1 MLKLRHST
9 TSPFVRKAVVTAIET
24 GQDSE
29 IERVKTVTSDPALG
43 ADNPLQKIPALVLE
57 DGTRLID
64 SKVICEYLDQRKGGK
79 LIPASGPKR
88 WAVLA
93 RQALCDGILDAAI
106 LRRYETQRP
115 ETLRSTEWDAKQKLK
130 MDQGLAA
137 LERDARG
144 FGDAVD
150 LGTLTAA
157 IMLDYLD
164 FRFAHENWRQKHPS
178 LATWYAAFSQRPS
191 LQSTRPQD

>member
-1 MLKLRHST
+1 MLKLRHSA
-9 TSPFVRKAVVTAIET
+9 TSPFVRKVVVTALET

-43 ADNPLQKIPALVLE
+43 ADNPLQKIPAMILD
-57 DGTRLID
+57 DGTKLID

-79 LIPASGPKR
+79 LIPSGVKR
-88 WAVLA
+88 WVVLA

-106 LRRYETQRP
+106 LRRYESQRP
-115 ETLRSTEWDAKQKLK
+115 DALRSIEWDSKQKLK
-130 MDQGLAA
+130 VDQGLAA
-137 LERDARG
+137 LERDAAG

-164 FRFAHENWRQKHPS
+164 FRFSHEAWREKHPK
-178 LATWYAAFSQRPS
+178 LAGWHKSFSRRPS
-191 LQSTRPQD
+191 LQSTRPHD

>member
-9 TSPFVRKAVVTAIET
+9 TSPFVRKVVVTALET

-43 ADNPLQKIPALVLE
+43 ADNPLQKIPAMILE
-57 DGTRLID
+57 DGTKLID

-79 LIPASGPKR
+79 LIPTGAKR
-88 WAVLA
+88 WPVLV
-93 RQALCDGILDAAI
+93 RQALCDGMLEAAI
-106 LRRYETQRP
+106 LRRYESQRP
-115 ETLRSTEWDAKQKLK
+115 DTLRSIEWDSKQKLK
-130 MDQGLAA
+130 VDQGLAS
-137 LERDARG
+137 LERDVTG

-157 IMLDYLD
+157 ITLDYLD
-164 FRFAHENWRQKHPS
+164 FRFAHEAWREKHPK
-178 LATWYAAFSQRPS
+178 LATWHKGFSQRPS
-191 LQSTRPQD
+191 LLSTRPHD

>member
-9 TSPFVRKAVVTAIET
+9 TSPFVRKVVVTALET

-43 ADNPLQKIPALVLE
+43 ADNPLQKIPAMILE
-57 DGTRLID
+57 DGTKLID

-79 LIPASGPKR
+79 LIPSGAKR
-88 WAVLA
+88 WPVLA
-93 RQALCDGILDAAI
+93 RQALCDGMLEAAI
-106 LRRYETQRP
+106 LRRYESQRP
-115 ETLRSTEWDAKQKLK
+115 DTLRSIEWDSKQKLK
-130 MDQGLAA
+130 VDQGLAS
-137 LERDARG
+137 LEREAAG

-164 FRFAHENWRQKHPS
+164 FRFAHENWREKHPK
-178 LATWYAAFSQRPS
+178 LAQWYKAFSQRPS
-191 LQSTRPQD
+191 LQSTRPHD

>member
-1 MLKLRHST
+1 MLKLRYST
-9 TSPFVRKAVVTAIET
+9 TSPFVVVTAIET
-24 GQDSE
+24 GQDQD
-29 IERVKTVTSDPALG
+29 IERVKTVTSDLALG
-43 ADNPLQKIPALVLE
+43 ADNPLQKIPAMTLE

-79 LIPASGPKR
+79 LIPSGPKR

-93 RQALCDGILDAAI
+93 RQALCDGVLEAAI
-106 LRRYETQRP
+106 LRRYESQRP
-115 ETLRSTEWDAKQKLK
+115 DTLRSIEWDSKQRLK
-130 MDQGLAA
+130 VDQSLAA
-137 LERDARG
+137 LEREASG

-164 FRFAHENWRQKHPS
+164 FRFAHEAWREKHPNLAKWHKAFAPRPS
-178 LATWYAAFSQRPS
+178 LA
-191 LQSTRPQD
+191 STMPHD

>member
-9 TSPFVRKAVVTAIET
+9 TSPFVRKVVVAAIET
-24 GQDSE
+24 GQDQD
-29 IERVKTVTSDPALG
+29 IERVKTVTSDPELA
-43 ADNPLQKIPALVLE
+43 ADNPLQKIPAMSTD
-57 DGTRLID
+57 DGTMLIG
-64 SKVICEYLDQRKGGK
+64 SALICEYLDHRAGGK
-79 LIPASGPKR
+79 LIPAPGPKR
-88 WAVLA
+88 WAVLK
-93 RQALCDGILDAAI
+93 QQTLCDGILEAAI

-115 ETLRSTEWDAKQKLK
+115 ENLRSAEWDQRQKVK

-137 LERDARG
+137 LEVEAAG

-164 FRFAHENWRQKHPS
+164 FRFAHEAWRDRHPT
-178 LATWYAAFSQRPS
+178 LAAWYGKFSQRPS
-191 LQSTRPQD
+191 LQSTRPHD

>member
-9 TSPFVRKAVVTAIET
+9 TSPFVRKVVVAAIET
-24 GQDSE
+24 GQDQD
-29 IERVKTVTSDPALG
+29 IERVKTVTSDPALE
-43 ADNPLQKIPALVLE
+43 ADNPLQKIPAMSTD
-57 DGTRLID
+57 DGTMLID
-64 SKVICEYLDQRKGGK
+64 SAVICEYLDHRAGGK
-79 LIPASGPKR
+79 LIPAPGPAR
-88 WAVLA
+88 WSVLK

-115 ETLRSTEWDAKQKLK
+115 ENLRSAEWDQRQKLK

-137 LERDARG
+137 LERDAAS
-144 FGDAVD
+144 FGDTVD

-164 FRFAHENWRQKHPS
+164 FRYAHEAWREKHPK
-178 LATWYAAFSQRPS
+178 LAAWYATFSQRPS
-191 LQSTRPQD
+191 LKSTRPKD

>member
-9 TSPFVRKAVVTAIET
+9 TSPFVRKVLVAAIET
-24 GQDSE
+24 GQDSD

-43 ADNPLQKIPALVLE
+43 TDNPLQKIPAMSTD
-57 DGTRLID
+57 DGTMLIG
-64 SKVICEYLDQRKGGK
+64 SALICEYLDHRAGGK
-79 LIPASGPKR
+79 LIPTPGPKR
-88 WAVLA
+88 WAVLK

-106 LRRYETQRP
+106 LRRYEMQRP
-115 ETLRSTEWDAKQKLK
+115 ETLRSAEWDQRQKLK
-130 MDQGLAA
+130 VDQSLAA
-137 LERDARG
+137 LERDAAS

-164 FRFAHENWRQKHPS
+164 FRFAAEAWRDSHPR
-178 LATWYAAFSQRPS
+178 LAQWHKTFAPRHS
-191 LQSTRPQD
+191 LQSTQPKD

>member
-9 TSPFVRKAVVTAIET
+9 TSPFVRKVVVTALET
-24 GQDSE
+24 GQDAE
-29 IERVKTVTSDPALG
+29 IERVKTVTSDPELA

-64 SKVICEYLDQRKGGK
+64 SKLICEYLDQRKGGK
-79 LIPASGPKR
+79 LVPATGPGR
-88 WAVLA
+88 WSVLA
-93 RQALCDGILDAAI
+93 RQALCDGMLDAAI

-115 ETLRSTEWDAKQKLK
+115 ETLRSIEWDGKQKLK
-130 MDQGLAA
+130 VDQGLAA

-144 FGDAVD
+144 FGDRVD

-164 FRFAHENWRQKHPS
+164 FRFAHEDWRAQHPG
-178 LATWYAAFSQRPS
+178 LAAWYATFSQRPS
-191 LQSTRPQD
+191 LQGTRPRD